1 MAYFCA
7 ANPETVLEPLVGGKA
22 VEVYKTNGMIIEKG
36 ITVGELGRRI
46 MEGIYGSG
54 IEEDNG
60 RKLENERKE
69 VAL

>member
-1 MAYFCA
+1 MCDHPCA
-7 ANPETVLEPLVGGKA
+7 AFARCSGAGGKA